1 MFSMRPERGATAS
14 PEKACRTVAV
24 ADGTAIGMARAPVR
38 DVKPASVAIAAT
50 VKNFRGLI
58 GVKISMLISSR
69 PIRAELPMLE

>member
-14 PEKACRTVAV
+14 PEKACCTVAV

-38 DVKPASVAIAAT
+38 DVKPASVAIAARA
-50 VKNFRGLI
+50 KNLRGLI
-58 GVKISMLISSR
+58 GIKISMLISSR